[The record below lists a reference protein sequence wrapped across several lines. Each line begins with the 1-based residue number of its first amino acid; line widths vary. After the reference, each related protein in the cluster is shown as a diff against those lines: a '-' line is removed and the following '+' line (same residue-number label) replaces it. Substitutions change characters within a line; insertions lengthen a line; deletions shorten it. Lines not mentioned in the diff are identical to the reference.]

1 MRHYH
6 FFHILFDKQ
15 VRFFYINLK
24 ISRERRHSEMKKIF
38 GCFLILLTLVMG
50 SLDRVEAAYPERAIE
65 IIVPFGVGGGSDT
78 AARAVGEGL
87 KPLLPVPL
95 VITNMPGGA
104 ATKGM
109 LHVGQQ
115 PADGYTVLAVTTSH
129 LIDAVKPK
137 TRAHILRDFDPIMR
151 IQWDTTTVMISGDSK
166 FKSLQDLIDYGKK
179 KPRFLKFAGTSPG
192 AWAEIQTVA
201 FFKKVGVE
209 VTFVPFESGAE
220 TKAAI
225 LGGHIHGACEE
236 LAETLPLI
244 KAGKL
249 RPLVVI
255 MEKRHPALP
264 DVPCTAELGIDYTH
278 GLMRAWAVR
287 KGTPPDRIKYLH
299 DVIKKALDTPV
310 YKKFVQDNHL
320 YARPGYLGPE
330 ETRKYWDDEVKFFTE
345 VLKDLG
351 YVK

>member
-1 MRHYH
+1 MKRVKWIFLSVL
-6 FFHILFDKQ
+6 FF
-15 VRFFYINLK
+15 
-24 ISRERRHSEMKKIF
+24 SIF
-38 GCFLILLTLVMG
+38 LMG
-50 SLDRVEAAYPERAIE
+50 SWQIASAEYPERAIE

-78 AARAVGEGL
+78 AARAVAEGL
-87 KPLLPVPL
+87 KPLLKVPL

-109 LHVGQQ
+109 LHVAQQ

-137 TRAHILRDFDPIMR
+137 TRAHIIRDFDPIMR
-151 IQWDTTTVMISGDSK
+151 IQWDTTAVLISAESK
-166 FKSLQDLIDYGKK
+166 FKTLNDLIVYGRKN
-179 KPRFLKFAGTSPG
+179 PRFLKFAGTSPG
-192 AWAEIQTVA
+192 AWSEIQTVA
-201 FFKKVGVE
+201 FFKKLGVE

-225 LGGHIHGACEE
+225 LGWHIHGACEE
-236 LAETLPLI
+236 LAETLPLVRT
-244 KAGKL
+244 GKL
-249 RPLVVI
+249 KALAVI

-264 DVPCTAELGIDYTH
+264 DVPAAPELGIDYTH
-278 GLMRAWAVR
+278 GLMRAWAVK

-299 DVIKKALDTPV
+299 DVIKKALDTPI
-310 YKKFVQDNHL
+310 YKKFVDDNHL

-330 ETRKYWDDEVKFFTE
+330 ETRKYWEEEVTFFTE

>member
-1 MRHYH
+1 
-6 FFHILFDKQ
+6 
-15 VRFFYINLK
+15 
-24 ISRERRHSEMKKIF
+24 MKKIF
-38 GCFLILLTLVMG
+38 YLILA
-50 SLDRVEAAYPERAIE
+50 SLALMWTSWDKVEAAFPERSIE

-78 AARAVGEGL
+78 AARAVAEGL

-95 VITNMPGGA
+95 VITNMPGGG

-109 LHVGQQ
+109 LHVAQQ
-115 PADGYTVLAVTTSH
+115 PADGYTILAVTTSH

-151 IQWDTTTVMISGDSK
+151 IQWDTTTVFVSGESK
-166 FKSLQDLIDYGKK
+166 FNTLSDLIEYGKK
-179 KPRFLKFAGTSPG
+179 NPRMLKFAGTSPG
-192 AWAEIQTVA
+192 GWSEIQTVA

-220 TKAAI
+220 IKAAI
-225 LGGHIHGACEE
+225 LGGHIHGAMEE
-236 LAETLPLI
+236 LAETLPLV

-249 RPLVVI
+249 RALAVL

-264 DVPCTAELGIDYTH
+264 DVPCTPELGIDYTH
-278 GLMRAWAVR
+278 GLMRAWAVK

-299 DVIKKALDTPV
+299 DVIKKALDSPV
-310 YKKFVQDNHL
+310 YKKFEQDNHL

-330 ETRKYWDDEVKFFTE
+330 ETRKYWEDQVKFFTE
-345 VLKDLG
+345 VLRDLG